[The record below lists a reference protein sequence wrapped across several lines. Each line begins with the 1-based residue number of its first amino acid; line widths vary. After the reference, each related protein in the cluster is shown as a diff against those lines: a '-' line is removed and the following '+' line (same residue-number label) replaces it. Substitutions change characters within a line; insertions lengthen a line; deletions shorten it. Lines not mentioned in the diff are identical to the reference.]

1 MDPLLRELRTR
12 VEASDFADVTLYA
25 MVDGHLVVGEFCSV
39 RRFTEDFNER
49 METRIVEAE
58 MDVGPPNV
66 TADQL
71 RSLLLAHPDTEPDE
85 RYITLRSASIVS
97 LGDQVVELPSFR
109 LDTESIS
116 AWWLIEW
123 SLPPGDPGQSTDPVT
138 P

>member
-1 MDPLLRELRTR
+1 MDPLLRELRAN
-12 VEASDFADVTLYA
+12 VEASDFAGVTLYA
-25 MVDGHLVVGEFCSV
+25 LVDGHLIVGEFCPA

-49 METRIVEAE
+49 TETRIVEAE

-66 TADQL
+66 SAEQL

-109 LDTESIS
+109 LDTEAVS
-116 AWWLIEW
+116 AWWLGGW
-123 SLPPGDPGQSTDPVT
+123 SLPPDDPKRQGAD
-138 P
+138 

>member
-1 MDPLLRELRTR
+1 MDPLLRELRAS

-25 MVDGHLVVGEFCSV
+25 MVDGHLIAGEFCPA
-39 RRFTEDFNER
+39 RHFTEDFNER
-49 METRIVEAE
+49 AKTRIIEAE

-66 TADQL
+66 SVDQL
-71 RSLLLAHPDTEPDE
+71 RSLHFANTDTEPDD
-85 RYITLRSASIVS
+85 RYITLRSASIIS

-116 AWWLIEW
+116 AWWLGGW
-123 SLPPGDPGQSTDPVT
+123 SLPPGAKGKRTDPAA